1 MRFVFILFII
11 FCQFRFVNAEQS
23 ASHQNAIKLN
33 ETKNDLITQNE
44 DSNLLFEQR
53 LTFPYVVN
61 FKGDVRYSDKD
72 ETMRAVKIK
81 TSFIDTA
88 VIETGDQSE
97 VEILIDSTRRLFLG
111 PQTRLNISS
120 ISRENQEVSD
130 LVLVRGFLRWKATE
144 DGVKEYSI
152 KLHSDLFSIIL
163 PHGHMTFE
171 YFRDR
176 ARLEVKLFN
185 GELRFAQL
193 NGEFPVDLIGGDGVN
208 FTGRISEGEIE
219 YDFLLHS
226 RKIPKGKLSAKYRL
240 SEKDMNLYSDE
251 AIKKRELE
259 IKKQEELKKKAHQ
272 KKLAKQIC
280 QNPGAEANEC
290 RWQIEKGQ
298 CIRYRCDI
306 QGQWSDRVV
315 MGVKDYSECKKQM
328 VIRRCNY

>member
-1 MRFVFILFII
+1 MKCVFIYLIVF
-11 FCQFRFVNAEQS
+11 FQFMIVHAQESMKNQTI
-23 ASHQNAIKLN
+23 IKLN
-33 ETKNDLITQNE
+33 ETKNDLITQN
-44 DSNLLFEQR
+44 DDVNLLFEQR
-53 LTFPYVVN
+53 LTFPYVVS

-72 ETMRAVKIK
+72 ETMRAVKVK

-97 VEILIDSTRRLFLG
+97 LEISIDSTRRLFLG
-111 PQTRLNISS
+111 PQTKLNISS

-144 DGVKEYSI
+144 DGAKEYSI
-152 KLHSDLFSIIL
+152 KLHSDLFSIVL

-171 YFRDR
+171 LFHER

-193 NGEFPVDLIGGDGVN
+193 NGEFPVDLVGGDGVN

-219 YDFLLHS
+219 YDFLLQN

-240 SEKDMNLYSDE
+240 SEKDMNLYSDD
-251 AIKKRELE
+251 AIKKREMDL
-259 IKKQEELKKKAHQ
+259 KNQQELKRRAML
-272 KKLAKQIC
+272 KKLEKNIC

-290 RWQIEKGQ
+290 RWQLEKGQ
-298 CIRYRCDI
+298 CVRYRCDI
-306 QGQWSDRVV
+306 QGKWSDRVV
-315 MGVKDYSECKKQM
+315 LGVKESAQCKKQV
-328 VIRRCNY
+328 VIQKCNY